1 MYIAFLNQIERKN
14 QAQRFTAVPLFLSF
28 FLNNSMHY
36 LFSLLFQIERLHD
49 LQERNTQG
57 KKKSINE

>member
-49 LQERNTQG
+49 LQE
-57 KKKSINE
+57 